1 MLIPFISTFF
11 CLFVSC
17 SIKTL
22 NLIRGFKGIQKE
34 LIENNT
40 RACWIFFFF
49 QTALDKA
56 NTNNPENP
64 SHVALHD

>member
-1 MLIPFISTFF
+1 MSY
-11 CLFVSC
+11 

-22 NLIRGFKGIQKE
+22 NLVRGFKGIQKE
-34 LIENNT
+34 LIENNA
-40 RACWIFFFF
+40 RRLLDFFFFF
-49 QTALDKA
+49 QTALEKV